1 MLDILSPESSKGSR
15 VALNGLAQL
24 AVNRVELHGANDL
37 VLLGL
42 DSNQEEPLLHLVCAV
57 VDDLA
62 FIERRVAIEHL
73 LRLRVSLHGPM
84 VDAGL
89 GYQGDGVE
97 ADPLPEDDSLRHVV
111 GFHFALH
118 LQIEDLKRTAGWQ

>member
-15 VALNGLAQL
+15 MALNGLAQL
-24 AVNRVELHGANDL
+24 AVNRVELHGTNDL

-73 LRLRVSLHGPM
+73 LRL
-84 VDAGL
+84 
-89 GYQGDGVE
+89 
-97 ADPLPEDDSLRHVV
+97 
-111 GFHFALH
+111 
-118 LQIEDLKRTAGWQ
+118 